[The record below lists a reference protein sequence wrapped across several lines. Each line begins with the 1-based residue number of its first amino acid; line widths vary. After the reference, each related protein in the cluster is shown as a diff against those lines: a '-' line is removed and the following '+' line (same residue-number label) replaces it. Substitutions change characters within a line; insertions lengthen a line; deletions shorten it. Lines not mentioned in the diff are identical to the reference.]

1 MNAKRP
7 LFDPSEYL
15 SGNDSSQTMPRT
27 QFANAE
33 RSLTVQRSA
42 LWAAYGDALGW
53 ISELTNDKG
62 LKRRTSGA
70 SLEKPLKWTRRIG
83 GPAGVNV
90 PLPVGCYSDDSQ
102 LRLATC
108 RAIRTDGFD
117 VEAFAKVELPVWLSY
132 ALGGG
137 KSTSAAASNIAKPRV
152 QWFANTFRNWT
163 NSGGNGA
170 AMRIQPHVWSAN
182 SPDDPTTFLQDVI
195 RNAIC
200 THSHPIGLSGATI
213 HALAL
218 AHAITKGCSPSPEE
232 LLDSTNVVADFQMM
246 IENDFEVSN
255 YWLPE
260 FEKSS
265 GAFRDAWNSAI
276 NDCRVAIRTAAKAS
290 EATGSRGYAE
300 VVNELKLRDPAR
312 RGSGM
317 LTAIAAV
324 ALTWCESSPE
334 KALII
339 AANEL
344 GTDTDTIATMAGA
357 ILGAVSDADPPVDV
371 LDVDLFRSEAKR
383 MSDIAAGLDVSGHKY
398 PDLLHWSA
406 PKTRADS
413 LVSLDEGRLH
423 VLGMGDAEPLD
434 SPVQSRQKD
443 FQWQW
448 IRVDT
453 GQTLLIK
460 RRAKLAMKSIPNVLH
475 QVTQPSHDIQKAETT
490 SGDVRPQS
498 DAARVEEA
506 RPTATSQPI
515 PMGNSL
521 PRIPHQSP
529 VEDMVTYLERHNYED
544 EYIGRAL
551 RRMAEKGTMGQIAAF
566 LSVVVDRLQS
576 RRGGFSDREGRTPSD
591 RKP

>member
-15 SGNDSSQTMPRT
+15 SENDSSQTMPHT
-27 QFANAE
+27 QSADAD

-53 ISELTNDKG
+53 ISELTNERG

-90 PLPVGCYSDDSQ
+90 PLPAGCYSDDSQ

-170 AMRIQPHVWSAN
+170 AMRIQPHVWSAV
-182 SPDDPTTFLQDVI
+182 SPEDPTTFLQDVI

-218 AHAITKGCSPSPEE
+218 ANAITKGCSPSPEE
-232 LLDSTNVVADFQMM
+232 LLDSTNFVADFQMM

-260 FEKSS
+260 FEKSF
-265 GAFRDAWNSAI
+265 GAFSDAWNSTI
-276 NDCRVAIRTAAKAS
+276 NDCRLAIRTAARAS
-290 EATGSRGYAE
+290 EAKGSRGYAE
-300 VVNELKLRDPAR
+300 VVKELKLRDPAR

-324 ALTWCESSPE
+324 ALTWCESMPE

-357 ILGAVSDADPPVDV
+357 ILGTVSDSDPPVDV
-371 LDVDLFRSEAKR
+371 LDAELFRSEAKR
-383 MSDIAAGLDVSGHKY
+383 MSDIAAGLDVSGHTY

-413 LVSLDEGRLH
+413 LVSFDEGRLH
-423 VLGMGDAEPLD
+423 VLGMGDADALGP
-434 SPVQSRQKD
+434 PIQSRQRD
-443 FQWQW
+443 FLWQW
-448 IRVDT
+448 IKLDI

-460 RRAKLAMKSIPNVLH
+460 RRAKLAMRNIPNVLH
-475 QVTQPSHDIQKAETT
+475 QVTKPSHDIPKAETT
-490 SGDVRPQS
+490 SGDVRPGS
-498 DAARVEEA
+498 EAARDEKA

-515 PMGNSL
+515 PMETSS
-521 PRIPHQSP
+521 PRIPHHFP

-544 EYIGRAL
+544 VHIGRAL
-551 RRMAEKGTMGQIAAF
+551 RRMAEKGTMGQVASF
-566 LSVVVDRLQS
+566 LSVVVDHLRS
-576 RRGGFSDREGRTPSD
+576 RSSGLSDGEGKEPPD
-591 RKP
+591 RQP